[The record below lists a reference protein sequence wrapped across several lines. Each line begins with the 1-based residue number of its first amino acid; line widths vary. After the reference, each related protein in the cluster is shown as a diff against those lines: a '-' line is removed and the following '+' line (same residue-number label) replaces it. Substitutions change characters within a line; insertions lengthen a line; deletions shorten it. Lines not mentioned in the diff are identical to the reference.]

1 MESPKFRIFVI
12 LDHFG
17 FSKNLQKSAKLQ
29 IFVILHH
36 CGVSKNIQNGQN
48 KGFWAYFADSGKR
61 QIADFVIFD
70 PN

>member
-17 FSKNLQKSAKLQ
+17 FSKNLQPSATLQ
-29 IFVILHH
+29 IFVIFDHFGL
-36 CGVSKNIQNGQN
+36 SKNIKNGQN

-61 QIADFVIFD
+61 QIADFVIFV